1 MPQLARPGATLRY
14 ELWGESGP
22 WATLVNGHTRPLNDF
37 RMLGRHLQEQGFRIL
52 ALDNRGAGET
62 VVDTAFTLADMV
74 DDVVALWDE
83 VGAATTC
90 LLGVSMGGFIAQQ
103 LALQHPRRVER
114 LALVSTAASQA
125 WISKDDTPW
134 STEVEAVLAKL
145 TPYFTDAFRERNP
158 MLVRS
163 MAKQIAKNVEGG
175 DFSGRAA
182 QQKEAARGFDLRPRL
197 SQLRCPTLIVHGAED
212 RVIPVEA
219 ARELARLVPTSR
231 LEILAAAGH
240 LLLAE
245 KPRELYELVSAAF
258 RGETSS

>member
-37 RMLGRHLQEQGFRIL
+37 RLLGRHLQEKGFRVL

-83 VGAATTC
+83 VRATTSC

-103 LALQHPRRVER
+103 LALQHPSRVER

-134 STEVEAVLAKL
+134 STELEAVLAKL
-145 TPYFTDAFRERNP
+145 TPYFTDAFRERNA

-175 DFSGRAA
+175 DFSSRAA
-182 QQKEAARGFDLRPRL
+182 QQKEAARRFDLRPRL

-219 ARELARLVPTSR
+219 ARELARLIPTSR

-245 KPRELYELVSAAF
+245 KPQALYELVSAAF
-258 RGETSS
+258 RGDSSS